1 LINQADQYLANSFSL
16 TKENIEELI
25 DDLVD
30 GSYTEQDFEE
40 DLDIAAS
47 AASKLYENIR
57 EEVIIKVRFT
67 KNSKNFKIYI

>member
-1 LINQADQYLANSFSL
+1 MINQADQYLANSFSL